1 MSKRKIN
8 KLSDLKID
16 EVSLVDRGANQH
28 AELLI
33 SKRDDSEDEID
44 KANPDSAEM
53 YVEGEEEE
61 DEDEDEKKNKK
72 SFFKSLA
79 SKLFDESTTM
89 ANDGGNITHME
100 DVEKAGMMPGMQMP
114 YGQQPMGQ
122 PAPGPQ
128 NAMPQTQA
136 FPAQP
141 MPGQMPPGQ
150 APGQQMPGQMQ
161 AGPPLPDEVVQYIQ
175 QLEQALSQAQGG
187 NQPNKPSGSE
197 EEDDVS
203 NFGKNY
209 TDEEDLSFLEE
220 LAKSL
225 SEEEDA
231 ENVSKVYEIVEK
243 ANARAEAAEE
253 IAKAEREYR
262 LNQEYIA
269 KARAYSNLPVSAEE
283 FGPVL
288 KKVTETLTEDELGL
302 LNKAL
307 STANESIASMQAFD
321 EIGKRGGYGFE
332 SVSKADSEA
341 EAIAKEEGISKEAAL
356 TKVFE
361 QNPGLYDEYLE
372 EGR

>member
-1 MSKRKIN
+1 VSKKKIN

-33 SKRDDSEDEID
+33 SKRDDEGEEVD
-44 KANPDSAEM
+44 KSNPDAADM
-53 YVEGEEEE
+53 YVEGEDEE
-61 DEDEDEKKNKK
+61 DEDDDEKKDKK

-79 SKLFDESTTM
+79 GKLFDESTTM
-89 ANDGGNITHME
+89 TNDGGNITHME

-128 NAMPQTQA
+128 NVMPQPQA

-141 MPGQMPPGQ
+141 MPGQMPPGQMPPGQPGQ

-161 AGPPLPDEVVQYIQ
+161 AGPPLPDEVVQ
-175 QLEQALSQAQGG
+175 
-187 NQPNKPSGSE
+187 GSE

-209 TDEEDLSFLEE
+209 TDDDDLSFLEE
-220 LAKSL
+220 LAKAL
-225 SEEEDA
+225 DGEEQVEQI
-231 ENVSKVYEIVEK
+231 SKGHEIVEK

-262 LNQEYIA
+262 LNQEFIA
-269 KARAYSNLPVSAEE
+269 KARSFSNLPVSAEE

-288 KKVTETLTEDELGL
+288 KKVTESLSEDEMETLT
-302 LNKAL
+302 KAL
-307 STANESIASMQAFD
+307 NAANESIASMQAFD
-321 EIGKRGGYGFE
+321 EIGKRGGYAFE
-332 SVSKADSEA
+332 SVSKADA
-341 EAIAKEEGISKEAAL
+341 QADAIAKEQGISKEQAL
-356 TKVFE
+356 SKVFE
-361 QNPGLYDEYLE
+361 QHPDLYDEYLS